1 MNITIEPYST
11 RFAKQI
17 ADVFTQAVHA
27 ISNEHYSAEQKQAW
41 ASTPVDYSYWQQ
53 RLKAERCFVALQ
65 AETVVGFI
73 ELEGCNI
80 DCCYVLPKYQAKGIA
95 LQMLQ
100 YIEAIARQQQR
111 EYLFV
116 DASKVARRFFV
127 KQGFSVIK
135 TNKVQRAGQTLLNF
149 SMQKSL

>member
-1 MNITIEPYST
+1 
-11 RFAKQI
+11 
-17 ADVFTQAVHA
+17 
-27 ISNEHYSAEQKQAW
+27 
-41 ASTPVDYSYWQQ
+41 PVDYSYWQQ

-80 DCCYVLPKYQAKGIA
+80 DCCYVSPKYQTKGIA

-116 DASKVARRFFV
+116 DASKVAR
-127 KQGFSVIK
+127 G
-135 TNKVQRAGQTLLNF
+135 
-149 SMQKSL
+149 